1 MKAVIGHVSTWGLL
15 IAIAA
20 LGLST
25 SLGAIAALGWRHVV
39 TVSGTTVI
47 ILFLV
52 TAGLVLVR

>member
-1 MKAVIGHVSTWGLL
+1 LL

-25 SLGAIAALGWRHVV
+25 SLGAVAALGWRHVV
-39 TVSGTTVI
+39 TVSGTTLV
-47 ILFLV
+47 ILFVV